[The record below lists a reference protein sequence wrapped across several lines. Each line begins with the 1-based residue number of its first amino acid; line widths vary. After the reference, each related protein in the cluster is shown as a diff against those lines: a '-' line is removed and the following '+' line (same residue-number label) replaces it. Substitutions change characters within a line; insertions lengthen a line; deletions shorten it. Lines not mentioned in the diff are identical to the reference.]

1 MTKYYLV
8 FNDKYLNGIVLRQ
21 DQLKQLKIKSYD
33 LVIECDASMASSV
46 NEALKS
52 LQ

>member
-1 MTKYYLV
+1 MRYYLV
-8 FNDKYLNGIVLRQ
+8 FNDEYQNGIVVRQ

-33 LVIECDASMASSV
+33 LVIQCDASMASSV

-52 LQ
+52 LE